1 MILIY
6 CARTFFVQNRISCID
21 KDDMIYLDNAATSRF
36 KPKCV
41 LDALI
46 FDVTHSANSGRAGH
60 DEAIDKS
67 IRIQKCREYLLSVFG
82 ASDEYSLIFTK
93 NCTEALNLAIFGIVK
108 GGERV
113 LTGVNEHNSVLRPL
127 YKLKQEG
134 KISLEIVKTNPLGRI
149 DVKDVEKFATN
160 ADILVFG
167 GACNVNGAI
176 CDIQSIADYCKN
188 NGKILI
194 LDGAQS
200 VPLIP
205 LTLKSSGISMLAC
218 PGHKGLHGVQ
228 GTGFLV
234 VRKDIKLSPL
244 LYGGTGTF
252 SSDVTPIVEMPDSF
266 EAGTLFSG
274 GIDALRQGAKW
285 SFDNVDKNRK
295 YIDRITKNI
304 LHGLHDIGATLYTR
318 DTQTGVVCFN
328 LANADSG
335 YIADK
340 LNEYG
345 ICVRGGLHCAPL
357 VHREQGTS
365 FQGAVRASVGCE
377 TKEGEIAYFLSVVER
392 LMKGLKS

>member
-67 IRIQKCREYLLSVFG
+67 IRIQKCREYLLSVFE

-108 GGERV
+108 GGERL

-194 LDGAQS
+194 FDGAQS

-228 GTGFLV
+228 GTGFLI

>member
-1 MILIY
+1 M
-6 CARTFFVQNRISCID
+6 QNRISCID

-149 DVKDVEKFATN
+149 DVKDVEKLATN

-377 TKEGEIAYFLSVVER
+377 TKEGEIVYFLSVVER

>member
-127 YKLKQEG
+127 YQLKQEG

-149 DVKDVEKFATN
+149 DVKDVEKLATN

-228 GTGFLV
+228 GTGFLI

-252 SSDVTPIVEMPDSF
+252 SSDVTPVVEMPDSF

-392 LMKGLKS
+392 LAKGLKS

>member
-1 MILIY
+1 M
-6 CARTFFVQNRISCID
+6 QNRISCID

-127 YKLKQEG
+127 YKLKQES

-228 GTGFLV
+228 GTGFLI

-252 SSDVTPIVEMPDSF
+252 SSDVAPVVEMPDSF

-304 LHGLHDIGATLYTR
+304 VHGLHDIGATLYTH

-365 FQGAVRASVGCE
+365 FQGAVRASIGCE

-392 LMKGLKS
+392 LKKRLKS

>member
-149 DVKDVEKFATN
+149 DVKDVEKLATN

-228 GTGFLV
+228 GTGFLI

-392 LMKGLKS
+392 LAKGLKS

>member
-127 YKLKQEG
+127 FKLKQEG
-134 KISLEIVKTNPLGRI
+134 KISLEIVKTNPLGRV
-149 DVKDVEKFATN
+149 DVKDVEKLATN

-228 GTGFLV
+228 GTGFLI

-252 SSDVTPIVEMPDSF
+252 SSNVTPVVEMPDSF

-304 LHGLHDIGATLYTR
+304 VHGLHDIGATLYTR

-392 LMKGLKS
+392 LAKGLKS

>member
-1 MILIY
+1 M
-6 CARTFFVQNRISCID
+6 QNRISCID

-82 ASDEYSLIFTK
+82 ASDEYSLMFTK

-149 DVKDVEKFATN
+149 DVKDVEKLATN

-228 GTGFLV
+228 GTGFLI

-377 TKEGEIAYFLSVVER
+377 TKEGEIVYFLSVVER

>member
-1 MILIY
+1 M
-6 CARTFFVQNRISCID
+6 QNRISCID

-82 ASDEYSLIFTK
+82 ASDEYCLIFTK

-176 CDIQSIADYCKN
+176 CDVQSIADYCKN

-228 GTGFLV
+228 GTGFLI

-392 LMKGLKS
+392 LAKGLKS

>member
-1 MILIY
+1 
-6 CARTFFVQNRISCID
+6 VQNRISCID

-113 LTGVNEHNSVLRPL
+113 LTDVNEHNSVLRPL

-134 KISLEIVKTNPLGRI
+134 KISLGIVKTNPLGRI

-228 GTGFLV
+228 GTGFLI

-252 SSDVTPIVEMPDSF
+252 SSDVTPVVEMPDSF